1 VFIEQ
6 VKNAVAAMLVIA
18 VLNCMNYSGRI
29 IGGCQLI
36 CEIFCAYFHSCYF

>member
-18 VLNCMNYSGRI
+18 VLNCMNYSGISLI
-29 IGGCQLI
+29 IKC
-36 CEIFCAYFHSCYF
+36 